1 MLSGRVRIAVLGL
14 GILLVAVVAGC
25 STPTTRITTTDGAS
39 TMTTAGG
46 TADAVETSVPTTT
59 VSPRS
64 ISNASAT
71 ERALAAEEASLE
83 AVFRNA
89 SCVESWG
96 TDATVGIDREAT
108 VVNRTADGVYVEVT
122 HPYWYGTDD
131 TEADDGSHA
140 LYLVT
145 PETVHRVRG
154 DDVSPCG
161 DRTVDQ

>member
-1 MLSGRVRIAVLGL
+1 
-14 GILLVAVVAGC
+14 
-25 STPTTRITTTDGAS
+25 
-39 TMTTAGG
+39 MTTSGA

-64 ISNASAT
+64 ISNET
-71 ERALAAEEASLE
+71 VMERALAAEETYLE
-83 AVFRNA
+83 AAFRNA

-96 TDATVGIDREAT
+96 TEATVGIDRGAT

-131 TEADDGSHA
+131 TEADGGSNA

-145 PETVHRVRG
+145 SETVHRVRG
-154 DDVSPCG
+154 DDVSPCA
-161 DRTVDQ
+161 DRTDDQ